1 MGKVENLNKVFAP
14 CGLRVNGVDTAPNCT
29 VYKINL
35 DFGTNVKRALKMRS
49 QVAIALDSNDFEMAQ
64 NGAHIEIREGH
75 HNYGV
80 SFSSLLPGFI
90 GRHTLM
96 DLSVIIG
103 IDDNGRLVTADLAT
117 APHLLIAGGTG
128 SGKSMFLH
136 SVILSLLCN
145 HRNDLRLV
153 LIDPKQ
159 TEFVYYSGMRTVE
172 YINRADAANQKF
184 ADLLDV
190 MKDRYTRMKKAGCRD
205 ICEYNREPAKRYMP
219 SIVVVVDEFAEL
231 IEEARA
237 EGKKLDLT
245 ISRLAQM
252 GRACG
257 IHLVIATQSPRRDV
271 ITGLI
276 KANMPSKIALKVAN
290 STESRI
296 IIDHAG
302 AEKLQGHG
310 DLIMELQDGTST
322 RVQAGLVT
330 AECRNEIIKHV
341 GGKNHVE

>member
-1 MGKVENLNKVFAP
+1 MGKVENLNKVLAP

-35 DFGTNVKRALKMRS
+35 DFGTNVRRILKSRA

-90 GRHTLM
+90 GKHTLM
-96 DLSVIIG
+96 DLSIIVG

-136 SVILSLLCN
+136 GMILSLLCN
-145 HRNDLRLV
+145 HRNDLKLI
-153 LIDPKQ
+153 LIDPKR
-159 TEFVYYSGMRTVE
+159 TEFSYYSGLKNVE
-172 YINRADAANQKF
+172 YIDRADTANQKF
-184 ADLLDV
+184 NDLLGV
-190 MKDRYTRMKKAGCRD
+190 MQDRYTRMKKAGCRD
-205 ICEYNREPAKRYMP
+205 VYEYNREPKKRYMP

-231 IEEARA
+231 MEESRA

-245 ISRLAQM
+245 VSRIAQM

-276 KANMPSKIALKVAN
+276 KANMPSKLALKVAN
-290 STESRI
+290 STESRVI
-296 IIDHAG
+296 LDHAG
-302 AEKLQGHG
+302 AEKLQGRG
-310 DLIMELQDGTST
+310 DLIFESQDGTST

-330 AECRNEIIKHV
+330 AEYRNEIIKQAE
-341 GGKNHVE
+341 GRKS